1 MKKIILFIMGIVCTV
16 TGAQA
21 QIPMESP
28 LHPVHWTYHV
38 EKLEGRLYKLY
49 ITAIIQPGWHLYS
62 QHQPENAIAIPTSIK
77 FNNDSLVLFKG
88 KPLEKGTIERYENKT
103 LDISANQYAG
113 TVNFIQEITLLDNE
127 PVRIT
132 GDITYQVCMEDEC
145 LPPGVTKFSII
156 LNN

>member
-1 MKKIILFIMGIVCTV
+1 MKKLILFIMGIVCTV

-21 QIPMESP
+21 QIPMESA

-38 EKLEGRLYKLY
+38 EKFEGRLYKLY

-62 QHQPENAIAIPTSIK
+62 QHQPENAIAVPTTIK
-77 FNNDSLVLFKG
+77 FNNDSSVIFKG
-88 KPLEKGTIERYENKT
+88 KPVEIGKVGRYVNTK

-113 TVNFIQEITLLDNE
+113 KVDFVQEVKLLSKE

-145 LPPGVTKFSII
+145 LPPGVTKFSIM
-156 LNN
+156 LNI